1 MIPRVED
8 VRNVMSL
15 VGIVVLCLYVAEK
28 SYKAGVKKGEE
39 KR

>member
-1 MIPRVED
+1 MIPTAND

-28 SYKAGVKKGEE
+28 SYKAGVKKGES
-39 KR
+39 K